1 MDNSIVIYQ
10 SGDGK
15 THLEVKY
22 EEDTLWLSQQQI
34 CDLYQTSKSNV
45 SEHIKHI
52 FEDRELK
59 EESVV
64 RKFRTTA
71 ADGKKYNVT
80 HYNLDMILSIGYRTR
95 SCKTNC
101 IMPPTDIPPQRS
113 YIIVPIPTNP

>member
-10 SGDGK
+10 RGDGK

-45 SEHIKHI
+45 IEHIKHI
-52 FEDRELK
+52 FEDGDLK

-71 ADGKKYNVT
+71 ADGKKYNVI

-95 SCKTNC
+95 SVIATRFRQLERNAST
-101 IMPPTDIPPQRS
+101 PTSTRK
-113 YIIVPIPTNP
+113 